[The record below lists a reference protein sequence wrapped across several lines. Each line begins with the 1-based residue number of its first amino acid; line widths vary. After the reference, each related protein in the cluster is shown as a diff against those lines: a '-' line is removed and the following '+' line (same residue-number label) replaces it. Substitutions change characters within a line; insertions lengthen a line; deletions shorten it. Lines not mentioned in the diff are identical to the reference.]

1 MKHLHLWLSSFW
13 FLNWNVLFFC
23 YLDVCSEFQDIFD
36 VDNFIASLRDEVRIL
51 KQLPPR
57 LKRRVELGHSYSLP
71 PISWSDISYYE
82 KQVFKLKV
90 FIFFI
95 YQFLFKFGLLAVTIW
110 LIHATSSLVA
120 IESIS
125 SSNLDPTAT
134 DALTGGMC
142 GIVTAGQTIQ
152 IRFFLGYF
160 CATNFSCFS

>member
-82 KQVFKLKV
+82 KQVFKFSFFNLSV
-90 FIFFI
+90 F
-95 YQFLFKFGLLAVTIW
+95 YKFGLLADTIW
-110 LIHATSSLVA
+110 LIHAISSMVA
-120 IESIS
+120 TESIS
-125 SSNLDPTAT
+125 PSNFDPTAT
-134 DALTGGMC
+134 DAWDC
-142 GIVTAGQTIQ
+142 DCKADYPNPI
-152 IRFFLGYF
+152 FLGILL
-160 CATNFSCFS
+160 CN